1 MTSTLIDTNVFID
14 MLEQRPR
21 WFAWA
26 TARVEQFSQVG
37 KLVIN
42 QIAYGEASIPYDE
55 EAIFAKSVDVDW
67 IVREDLPWSAAY
79 RAGEAFQTYKER
91 GGLRDMIL
99 PDFFIGA
106 HASVKGYRILTRDA
120 ARFRTYFPELEVI
133 APDTHP

>member
-26 TARVEQFSQVG
+26 TARVEQFSQ
-37 KLVIN
+37 VIN

-79 RAGEAFQTYKER
+79 RAGKAFQTYKER
-91 GGLRDMIL
+91 GGQRDMIL

-106 HASVKGYRILTRDA
+106 HASVKGYRILTRVA
-120 ARFRTYFPELEVI
+120 SRYRTYFPDVEVI